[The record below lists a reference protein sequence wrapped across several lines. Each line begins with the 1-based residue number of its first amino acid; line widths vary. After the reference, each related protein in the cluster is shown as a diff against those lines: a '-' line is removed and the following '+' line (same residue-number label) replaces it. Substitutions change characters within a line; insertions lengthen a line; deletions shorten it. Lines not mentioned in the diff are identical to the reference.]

1 MRVETRFFSAGF
13 HPHYSLFMGTIAL
26 EGLEFF
32 SYHGFYDEEQK
43 MGNKYSVDIVVTADF
58 SEAARRDRLSAT
70 VNYADL
76 YQITA
81 KVMQQSARLLE
92 HIAHQIIQN
101 IRAQYPD
108 LQSVEVS
115 VSKFNPPIGGV
126 CHRAKIT
133 LKE

>member
-1 MRVETRFFSAGF
+1 MRA
-13 HPHYSLFMGTIAL
+13 PHYTQRMGTVSL

-43 MGNKYSVDIVVTADF
+43 IGNKYSVDIVVTADF
-58 SEAARRDRLSAT
+58 SEAARLDRLSAT
-70 VNYADL
+70 VNYEEL
-76 YQITA
+76 YRITTG
-81 KVMQQSARLLE
+81 VMKQPARLLE
-92 HIAHQIIQN
+92 HIAHRIIRE
-101 IRAQYPD
+101 IRDKYPD

>member
-1 MRVETRFFSAGF
+1 
-13 HPHYSLFMGTIAL
+13 MGTIAL

-58 SEAARRDRLSAT
+58 SEAARLDRLSAT
-70 VNYADL
+70 VNYGEL
-76 YQITA
+76 YRITA
-81 KVMQQSARLLE
+81 NVMQQPARLLG
-92 HIAHQIIQN
+92 HIAHRIIQE
-101 IRAQYPD
+101 IRVEYPD
-108 LQSVEVS
+108 ILAVEVS

-126 CHRAKIT
+126 CHRAKVT

>member
-1 MRVETRFFSAGF
+1 
-13 HPHYSLFMGTIAL
+13 MGTITL

-32 SYHGFYDEEQK
+32 AYHGFFDEEQRI
-43 MGNKYSVDIVVTADF
+43 GNKYSVDITVTTDL

-70 VNYADL
+70 VDYGEL
-76 YQITA
+76 YKITLG
-81 KVMQQSARLLE
+81 VMQRKARLLE
-92 HIAHQIIQN
+92 HIALTIIEN

-108 LQSVEVS
+108 LATVEVS

-133 LKE
+133 LKG

>member
-1 MRVETRFFSAGF
+1 
-13 HPHYSLFMGTIAL
+13 MGTITL

-43 MGNKYSVDIVVTADF
+43 IGNKYSVDIIVTADF

-70 VNYADL
+70 VNYEDL
-76 YQITA
+76 YRITA
-81 KVMQQSARLLE
+81 GVMQKSARLLE
-92 HIAHQIIQN
+92 HIAHQIIQQ
-101 IRAQYPD
+101 IRTKYPD

-133 LKE
+133 LRE